1 MIAVRFDNKA
11 FKKEMKNIIDYSVG
25 FTEGIQKGKTEFL
38 KSLGTEVSEI
48 ASQFIDSSARVSPE
62 TLHHVYEWYKNGS
75 PEARLFDIN
84 YTVSNLGLSFISS
97 FKQSSTVR
105 QGSNE
110 PFRNKASIMEEGTT
124 VIIKPRNSE
133 ALRFEVNGEVIY
145 TRKPVT
151 VDNPGGSTQGE
162 FEKAFDMF
170 FGRYFTQAFL
180 QNSNLKQYFEN
191 PIVYKKNLTRGKR
204 GGRSV
209 GLSTGSRWVANATV
223 AG

>member
-1 MIAVRFDNKA
+1 MIAMRFDNKA
-11 FKKEMKNIIDYSVG
+11 FKKEMKNIIDYSTG

-38 KSLGTEVSEI
+38 KSLGFELSEI
-48 ASQFIDSSARVSPE
+48 ASQFIDSSARVSPD

-84 YTVSNLGLSFISS
+84 YTVSNIGLSFISS
-97 FKQSSTVR
+97 FKQSSTIK
-105 QGSNE
+105 QGSKE
-110 PFRNKASIMEEGTT
+110 PFRNKASIMEEGAT
-124 VIIKPRNSE
+124 VVIRPRNSE
-133 ALRFEVNGEVIY
+133 VLRFEVDGEIVY
-145 TRKPVT
+145 TKNPVV
-151 VDNPGGSTQGE
+151 VDNPGGNTQGE

-191 PIVYKKNLTRGKR
+191 PIVYKKNLGRGKR
-204 GGRSV
+204 GGRST
-209 GLSTGSRWVANATV
+209 GLSTGYRWVTNAKV

>member
-25 FTEGIQKGKTEFL
+25 FTEGVQKGKTEFL

-48 ASQFIDSSARVSPE
+48 ASQFIDSNARVSPE

-75 PEARLFDIN
+75 PDARLFDIN
-84 YTVSNLGLSFISS
+84 YTVSNIGLSFISS
-97 FKQSSTVR
+97 FKQSTTIK

-110 PFRNKASIMEEGTT
+110 PFRNKASIMEDGTT
-124 VIIKPRNSE
+124 VVIKPRNSE
-133 ALRFEVNGEVIY
+133 VLRFEVNGEVVY
-145 TRKPVT
+145 TRKKVV
-151 VDNPGGSTQGE
+151 VDNPGGTTQGE

-180 QNSNLKQYFEN
+180 NSGNLKQHFEN
-191 PIVYKKNLTRGKR
+191 PISYKKNLGRGKR
-204 GGRSV
+204 GGKSV
-209 GLSTGSRWVANATV
+209 GLSTGYRWVANATV
-223 AG
+223 AS

>member
-11 FKKEMKNIIDYSVG
+11 FKKEMKNIIDYSIG

-48 ASQFIDSSARVSPE
+48 ASQFIDSNARVSPE

-75 PEARLFDIN
+75 PDARLFDIN
-84 YTVSNLGLSFISS
+84 YTVSNIGLSFISS
-97 FKQSSTVR
+97 FKQSSTIR

-110 PFRNKASIMEEGTT
+110 PFRNKASIMEDGTT
-124 VIIKPRNSE
+124 VVIKPRNSE
-133 ALRFEVNGEVIY
+133 VLRFEVNGEVVY
-145 TRKPVT
+145 TRKKVV
-151 VDNPGGSTQGE
+151 VDNPGGTTQGE

-180 QNSNLKQYFEN
+180 NSGNLKQYFEN
-191 PIVYKKNLTRGKR
+191 PISYKKNLGRGKR
-204 GGRSV
+204 GGKSV
-209 GLSTGSRWVANATV
+209 GLSTGYRWVANATV
-223 AG
+223 AS

>member
-11 FKKEMKNIIDYSVG
+11 FKKEMKNIIDYSIG
-25 FTEGIQKGKTEFL
+25 FTEGIEKGKSEFL
-38 KSLGTEVSEI
+38 KSLGAEVSEI
-48 ASQFIDSSARVSPE
+48 ASQFIDSNAKVSPE

-97 FKQSSTVR
+97 FKQSNTVR

-124 VIIKPRNSE
+124 VVIKPRTAE
-133 ALRFEVNGEVIY
+133 ALRFEVNGEAVY
-145 TRKPVT
+145 TRNPV
-151 VDNPGGSTQGE
+151 VIDNPGGNTQGQ

-209 GLSTGSRWVANATV
+209 GLSTGSRWVANASV
-223 AG
+223 AI

>member
-1 MIAVRFDNKA
+1 MIAIKFDNKA

-38 KSLGTEVSEI
+38 KSLGSEVSEI
-48 ASQFIDSSARVSPE
+48 ASQFIDSNARVSPE

-75 PEARLFDIN
+75 PDARLFDIN
-84 YTVSNLGLSFISS
+84 YTVSNIGLSFISS
-97 FKQSSTVR
+97 FRQSSTIR

-124 VIIKPRNSE
+124 VVITPRNSE
-133 ALRFEVNGEVIY
+133 VLRFEVDGEVVY
-145 TRKPVT
+145 TRKKIV

-191 PIVYKKNLTRGKR
+191 PISYKKNLGKGKR
-204 GGRSV
+204 GGKSV
-209 GLSTGSRWVANATV
+209 GLSTGYRWVANATV
-223 AG
+223 AS